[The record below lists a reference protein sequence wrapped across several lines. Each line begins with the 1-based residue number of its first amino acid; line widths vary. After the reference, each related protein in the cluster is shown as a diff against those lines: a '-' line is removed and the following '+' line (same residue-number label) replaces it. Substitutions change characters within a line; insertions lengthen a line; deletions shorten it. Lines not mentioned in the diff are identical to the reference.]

1 MHILGN
7 QLSPNSG
14 LDPPTPTDPK
24 KLLRNMR
31 TETGTFGDDNV
42 TKNYKKIIDLGLSK
56 GSGMGND

>member
-31 TETGTFGDDNV
+31 TETGTFDDDNA
-42 TKNYKKIIDLGLSK
+42 TKNYKKIRPLQEARGGL
-56 GSGMGND
+56 